1 MEIGTRNVS
10 AIIGPYMQTIATAA
24 EKFGAP
30 YFVIEPMLSTH
41 FRPYNLITVFPKPM
55 DLYRIA
61 IDVVKK
67 YEWKDVAIFYENE
80 EGNLIIIMNDL
91 SFKPTFMLII
101 QIHTFSSYPG

>member
-1 MEIGTRNVS
+1 
-10 AIIGPYMQTIATAA
+10 
-24 EKFGAP
+24 
-30 YFVIEPMLSTH
+30 
-41 FRPYNLITVFPKPM
+41 M

-91 SFKPTFMLII
+91 SLKPTGMLI
-101 QIHTFSSYPG
+101 IHTFSSYP